1 MQSYYQRARTMF
13 RLLPGDAI
21 RRYIL
26 DTPTGETFLEMVA
39 LKIMAQEGNR
49 ANSLHHGEQALGH
62 PTEIHSTGP
71 VA

>member
-1 MQSYYQRARTMF
+1 MQSYYQKARTMF

-39 LKIMAQEGNR
+39 LKIMAQDEATGKS
-49 ANSLHHGEQALGH
+49 AGYGSVHSVEQAL
-62 PTEIHSTGP
+62 P
-71 VA
+71 VN

>member
-1 MQSYYQRARTMF
+1 METYYQRARTMF

-39 LKIMAQEGNR
+39 LKIMAQDEAADKAPIGGNSVHC
-49 ANSLHHGEQALGH
+49 AGQAL
-62 PTEIHSTGP
+62 PLN
-71 VA
+71 

>member
-1 MQSYYQRARTMF
+1 MLSYYQKTRTMF

-39 LKIMAQEGNR
+39 LKMMVQDEADRKAPTGGNSVHY
-49 ANSLHHGEQALGH
+49 AGQDLPPN
-62 PTEIHSTGP
+62 
-71 VA
+71 